1 MLKTA
6 TEIVSESWHLYAN
19 NWRKLVPYLA
29 IIFLP
34 TLILSLLG
42 VVSLYLEVYMP
53 QSSMAT
59 NLLIMLV
66 LAASFVLNLWASIAI
81 AKALSAHILGQQPT
95 AWKETFTSSSHLIWP
110 LIYTSIFMGL
120 IVMGGFIL
128 LFVPGLIFAVWYNFY
143 FYSLIFENKK
153 GMSALAASKA
163 LVVGRWWPIAWRLVA
178 PTFIFGVLNL
188 ALVMGLS
195 TLVKLLSL
203 SQFIE
208 MTASSTLTSLA
219 GVITAP
225 LSMGAA
231 LILYYSAKQNPVAS
245 VPEANPPKA

>member
-6 TEIVSESWHLYAN
+6 TEIVSDSWHLYAN

-53 QSSMAT
+53 ASGMAT

-66 LAASFVLNLWASIAI
+66 LAASFVLNLWASIAMV
-81 AKALSAHILGQQPT
+81 KALSAHIFGQPI
-95 AWKETFTSSSHLIWP
+95 AWKETFSSSSHLLWP
-110 LIYTSIFMGL
+110 LIYTSILMGL
-120 IVMGGFIL
+120 IVMGGFVL

-143 FYSLIFENKK
+143 FYSLIFEGKK
-153 GMSALAASKA
+153 GMSALAASKS
-163 LVVGRWWPIAWRLVA
+163 LVVGRWWSIAWRLVA
-178 PTFIFGVLNL
+178 PTFIFGILNL

-208 MTASSTLTSLA
+208 MTATSTLTSLA

-231 LILYYSAKQNPVAS
+231 LVLYYSAKQNPAVS
-245 VPEANPPKA
+245 TPDTNPPKA